1 MKFNLDPIK
10 LFLVLTLSSTS
21 LVSSFSFVVAQ
32 STPTQPSQPTSPQPP
47 KSGTIKV
54 DLPNLPPGPPPG
66 GRRFGGAR
74 RGSCPEVKTPL
85 TALVPST
92 EQPPSVTNVWG
103 LTTEEHPQLWFY
115 LPYTKSSGYP
125 AEFVLLDDETKDS
138 VYKTAIALPAK
149 AGIIKVPIPENVPS
163 LQVNKQYRWFFNVY
177 CYPQKQSTPIYVEGV
192 ILRKI
197 PNQTLLKQLQKSQPI
212 QQVNIYANNGFWYDA
227 LTTLGQLRQTNP
239 QNNTL
244 QTQWRDLLAAIG
256 LDELAIQPLVQP

>member
-1 MKFNLDPIK
+1 MKLNLDPIK
-10 LFLVLTLSSTS
+10 FILVLTFSSIS
-21 LVSSFSFVVAQ
+21 LLSSFSLVVAQ
-32 STPTQPSQPTSPQPP
+32 SKLTQTSQPNSPQPP
-47 KSGTIKV
+47 KSGTPKV
-54 DLPNLPPGPPPG
+54 NLPNLPPGPPPG

-85 TALVPST
+85 TALVPLT

-115 LPYTKSSGYP
+115 LPYTKSSGY
-125 AEFVLLDDETKDS
+125 AGEFVLLDDETKDS
-138 VYKTAIALPAK
+138 VYKTAIALPPK
-149 AGIIKVPIPENVPS
+149 ASVIKVPIPENVPS
-163 LQVNKQYRWFFNVY
+163 LQVDKQYRWFFNVY

-192 ILRKI
+192 IIRKN
-197 PNQTLLKQLQKSQPI
+197 PSKSLVQQLQKSQPI